1 MTASAGFT
9 KLHGALGAL
18 VCIVMPAAS
27 WLDGSGRLS
36 YTMFADMHWYRI
48 EAFAYDAE
56 GHPRELSPT
65 QIAERTSGTSAL
77 FFAGAD
83 RFHFAP
89 VSRMARTHLPAV
101 AKLACTLVS
110 EPRVTVSLL
119 ERETEG
125 GPITRTTAIAT
136 CKR

>member
-1 MTASAGFT
+1 MTLNR
-9 KLHGALGAL
+9 LHGILGAI

-36 YTMFADMHWYRI
+36 YTMFSDMHWYRI
-48 EAFAYDAE
+48 EVFAFDAE
-56 GHPRELSPT
+56 GHAREISPT
-65 QIAERTSGTSAL
+65 QIANATSGTTAV

-89 VSRMARTHLPAV
+89 VSRMARTHLQAV

-119 ERETEG
+119 ERETED
-125 GPITRTTAIAT
+125 GPISKTTAIAT

>member
-1 MTASAGFT
+1 MSGARFN
-9 KLHGALGAL
+9 KIHGALGAL

-36 YTMFADMHWYRI
+36 YTMFADMHWYRV

-56 GHPRELSPT
+56 GHAREISPT
-65 QIAERTSGTSAL
+65 QIANATSGTSAL

-83 RFHFAP
+83 QFHFAP
-89 VSRMARTHLPAV
+89 VSRMARAHLPAV
-101 AKLACTLVS
+101 AKLVCTLVS

-119 ERETEG
+119 ERETID
-125 GPITRTTAIAT
+125 GPITRMTAIAT

>member
-1 MTASAGFT
+1 MNAGLN
-9 KLHGALGAL
+9 KVHGILGAI
-18 VCIVMPAAS
+18 VCIVMPASS

-48 EAFAYDAE
+48 EAFAFDAE
-56 GHPRELSPT
+56 GRSHEISPT
-65 QIAERTSGTSAL
+65 QIANATSGTTAA

-89 VSRMARTHLPAV
+89 VSRTARTHLPAV

-119 ERETEG
+119 ERETVD

>member
-1 MTASAGFT
+1 MTRLS

-48 EAFAYDAE
+48 EAAAYDAE
-56 GHPRELSPT
+56 GHARDVPPSQL
-65 QIAERTSGTSAL
+65 ANATSGTTAL

-83 RFHFAP
+83 HFRHAQVP
-89 VSRMARTHLPAV
+89 STARAHLAAA
-101 AKLACTLVS
+101 AKLLCTTVS
-110 EPRVTVSLL
+110 EPRVTVALL
-119 ERETEG
+119 ERDTID
-125 GPITRTTAIAT
+125 GPISRTTAIAT

>member
-1 MTASAGFT
+1 MRLS

-27 WLDGSGRLS
+27 WLDESGRLS
-36 YTMFADMHWYRI
+36 YTMFADMHWYRV
-48 EAFAYDAE
+48 EAVAYDAE
-56 GHPRELSPT
+56 GHPRDISPT
-65 QIAERTSGTSAL
+65 QIANATSGTSAL
-77 FFAGAD
+77 FFAGED
-83 RFHFAP
+83 RFRFAP

-101 AKLACTLVS
+101 AKLVCTFVS

-119 ERETEG
+119 ERETFD
-125 GPITRTTAIAT
+125 GPITRTTSIAT